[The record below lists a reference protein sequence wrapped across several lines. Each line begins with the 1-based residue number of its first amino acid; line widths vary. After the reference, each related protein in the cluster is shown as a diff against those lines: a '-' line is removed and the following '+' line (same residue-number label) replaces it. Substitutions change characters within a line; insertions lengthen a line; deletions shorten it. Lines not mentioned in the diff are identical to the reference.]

1 LDSAGNKGEVTI
13 SITLDT
19 SPPFLKLDSSLS
31 SWMEVY
37 TETLEVKGEVE
48 VGANL
53 TINGVPVSYDSQGKF
68 SYTVRLQE
76 GNNSIQ
82 IVAVDKAGNSN
93 SIYLPVKYVKRTIVK
108 IKIGSKTV
116 YVNDR
121 PIEIEA
127 APWIDAKS
135 GRAMVPLRVIVE
147 AFGATVEYRY
157 ISFDDERVSI
167 IFNLKRIDL
176 RIGSNIAYIEGLPV
190 KLDAPPVIINDR
202 TFVPIRFIMETF
214 GAKVDWDPFSSEI
227 TITYPAP

>member
-1 LDSAGNKGEVTI
+1 MIDQ
-13 SITLDT
+13 
-19 SPPFLKLDSSLS
+19 LKL
-31 SWMEVY
+31 
-37 TETLEVKGEVE
+37 
-48 VGANL
+48 
-53 TINGVPVSYDSQGKF
+53 
-68 SYTVRLQE
+68 
-76 GNNSIQ
+76 
-82 IVAVDKAGNSN
+82 
-93 SIYLPVKYVKRTIVK
+93 
-108 IKIGSKTV
+108 KT
-116 YVNDR
+116 
-121 PIEIEA
+121 

>member
-1 LDSAGNKGEVTI
+1 
-13 SITLDT
+13 
-19 SPPFLKLDSSLS
+19 
-31 SWMEVY
+31 
-37 TETLEVKGEVE
+37 
-48 VGANL
+48 
-53 TINGVPVSYDSQGKF
+53 
-68 SYTVRLQE
+68 
-76 GNNSIQ
+76 
-82 IVAVDKAGNSN
+82 
-93 SIYLPVKYVKRTIVK
+93 
-108 IKIGSKTV
+108 
-116 YVNDR
+116 
-121 PIEIEA
+121 
-127 APWIDAKS
+127 
-135 GRAMVPLRVIVE
+135 MVPLRVIVE